1 LHKLAGGSS
10 FALRTTPSGSIS
22 QTFTF
27 IGQLAT
33 TNPSIGGTL
42 VAFEDRTHAP
52 DRYEGEISDYDQST
66 ATITRLTND
75 DLINTNPRVSPTGN
89 VIVWQKC
96 QHDGTGC
103 AIYSAVQTG
112 PGTFQ
117 TTLLTGAGENR
128 SPATNGTLVAYI
140 SDKNGENDIYYQP
153 VGGGAVL
160 LSIPGDQRD
169 VSISGD
175 WIAFESQGQQGH
187 DVLVYD
193 LRTEY
198 LYQVTNTPLVDEMLS
213 EISVCNGR

>member
-1 LHKLAGGSS
+1 M
-10 FALRTTPSGSIS
+10 
-22 QTFTF
+22 
-27 IGQLAT
+27 
-33 TNPSIGGTL
+33 
-42 VAFEDRTHAP
+42 AFEDRTHAP

-140 SDKNGENDIYYQP
+140 SDKNGENDIYYQRGRRSSAP
-153 VGGGAVL
+153 FHP
-160 LSIPGDQRD
+160 PGDQRD

-175 WIAFESQGQQGH
+175 WIAFESQGQQVH